1 MANKLV
7 YLGAGALIMYLM
19 DPQSGRRRRA
29 DLKNRVDAGVRQ
41 LEHGRDVIV
50 RDAANRTHGLLL
62 DTRRAIESRRGGT
75 QLALHGPSL
84 GEVLGSACASWQRAS
99 WSPAQRALGGAAG
112 AMLATLGYLRGG
124 MRGYAWCALGGAL
137 LARATANERI
147 STLVQ
152 GKGIYI
158 ERTVRIA
165 APVEEV
171 FAYWRNLENFP
182 LWMSHVRSVRY
193 VGGDRFHWEVD
204 GPAGRPV
211 QWESELLNVSDN
223 REMTWRAVEGSQV
236 DHTGRVRFEP
246 EDGATRVH
254 VQLRYR
260 PPGGVL
266 GHAVARAFGTDPGAE
281 MDDDL
286 GRLQALI
293 ESGRAP
299 REAAAP
305 RFSAELPPGTPS
317 H

>member
-7 YLGAGALIMYLM
+7 YLGAGALLMYLM
-19 DPQSGRRRRA
+19 DPQSGRKRRA
-29 DLKNRVDAGVRQ
+29 DLKNQVDAGVRQ
-41 LEHGRDVIV
+41 LEHGRDAIV

-62 DTRRAIESRRGGT
+62 DTRRAIAARRQGAEP
-75 QLALHGPSL
+75 ALQGPSL
-84 GEVLGSACASWQRAS
+84 GEVLGGACASWKRAS

-112 AMLATLGYLRGG
+112 AMLATLGYFRGG
-124 MRGYAWCALGGAL
+124 VRGYAWCALGGAL
-137 LARATANERI
+137 LARATANEHI
-147 STLVQ
+147 ATLVQ
-152 GKGIYI
+152 GKGIYL
-158 ERTVRIA
+158 ERSVRIA

-211 QWESELLNVSDN
+211 EWESELLNVSDN

-246 EDGATRVH
+246 DDGATRVH

-286 GRLQALI
+286 GRLKALM
-293 ESGRAP
+293 ESRRVPRDPAP
-299 REAAAP
+299 LPLPADPAAGAQP
-305 RFSAELPPGTPS
+305 